1 MKRPY
6 CCEASRDMYR
16 QYYANQQVGR
26 GMPVYSGALR
36 QKGHGLGNV
45 IGGLFR
51 HILPFLG
58 RAAVSTGSNI
68 VGDLI
73 SGKRMR
79 ETMKT
84 RIPEG
89 IKSLASSVVNQSGSG
104 YRKRK
109 RRQRKNRK
117 KKKNKKR
124 KWEVD
129 KIL

>member
-16 QYYANQQVGR
+16 QYYTNQQDGR
-26 GMPVYSGALR
+26 GMPIYSGALR

-73 SGKRMR
+73 SGRKLK
-79 ETMKT
+79 ETMNA

-89 IKSLASSVVNQSGSG
+89 IKGLASSVVNQSGSG
-104 YRKRK
+104 LRKRK
-109 RRQRKNRK
+109 RRQRKK
-117 KKKNKKR
+117 KKKTNKKG
-124 KWEVD
+124 KWAVD
-129 KIL
+129 KIF

>member
-16 QYYANQQVGR
+16 QYYVNQQVGR
-26 GMPVYSGALR
+26 GMPIYSGALR

-45 IGGLFR
+45 IGGLLR

-58 RAAVSTGSNI
+58 RAALSTGTNV

-73 SGKRMR
+73 SGRKLK
-79 ETMKT
+79 ETMSA

-104 YRKRK
+104 LRKRK

-117 KKKNKKR
+117 KTNKKG

-129 KIL
+129 KIF